1 MYGDFS
7 LRIGELARNVKWC
20 SHYGKQNGGSSK
32 KFKRELPY
40 DPEVPLLGVYLKEA
54 KVIVLQRYLYPHVHC
69 NIICSSQDKETTCVY
84 QQIEG

>member
-7 LRIGELARNVKWC
+7 LRIEGQARNVNWC
-20 SHYGKQNGGSSK
+20 SHYRKQYGGFSK

-40 DPEVPLLGVYLKEA
+40 DPEVPLLGVYLKEI
-54 KVIVLQRYLYPHVHC
+54 KIILLERYLYPHVHC
-69 NIICSSQDKETTCVY
+69 NIICNSQDMETTCVN